1 MIDYIKGT
9 LVEKFPTQ
17 AVVDCSGVGY
27 CVFIPV
33 STYRKLPEPNRQ
45 VCILVH
51 LVHKEDTMELYG
63 FLSNEEREIF
73 RKLLGVSRVG
83 PRIALAILSGI
94 ELDRFVSAIE
104 SGDVDTIARIPKVGE
119 KTAQRIVVELKGK
132 IGIAKTSLSD
142 EQGAVEDALVALGM
156 SRPEARNAIGKALK
170 KKPDATT
177 EELIK
182 IALTGG

>member
-9 LVEKFPTQ
+9 LVEKLPTQ
-17 AVVDCSGVGY
+17 IVVDCSGVGY

-33 STYRKLPEPNRQ
+33 STYRKLPEIDKQ

-63 FLSNEEREIF
+63 FMSNEEREVF

-83 PRIALAILSGI
+83 PRIALAILSGV
-94 ELDRFVSAIE
+94 ELDRFVSAVD
-104 SGDVDTIARIPKVGE
+104 SGDVDSIARIPKVGE

-132 IGIAKTSLSD
+132 IGITKSQVSD
-142 EQGAVEDALVALGM
+142 ERGAVEDALIALGM
-156 SRPEARNAIGKALK
+156 SRHEARNAIARALR